1 MDTFIVTTILQP
13 CMESLD
19 DDIRL
24 DIETQID
31 YIYKEPKKWESI
43 IRGFLMGQ
51 GIEPNLE
58 TILSMIAGM
67 CWGMAYELIQEKF
80 DRSWTPEE
88 AKAIR
93 SLLARRSHELR
104 HRFLSI
110 RLEE

>member
-1 MDTFIVTTILQP
+1 
-13 CMESLD
+13 MESLD

-31 YIYKEPKKWESI
+31 YIYDEPDEWESLL
-43 IRGFLMGQ
+43 RGFLKEQ

-67 CWGMAYELIQEKF
+67 CLGMAYEQIKEKY

-88 AKAIR
+88 ANAIS

-104 HRFLSI
+104 HRFLST